1 MTTKI
6 INNFNSLN
14 SEDLSIIEGEGVI
27 GCVAGAAGSPVL
39 RFLTG
44 TSSWNPYITD
54 CWDHSGG
61 VLGYLGHGQEPV
73 LEWLHFV
80 EFS

>member
-27 GCVAGAAGSPVL
+27 VCVAGAAGIS
-39 RFLTG
+39 
-44 TSSWNPYITD
+44 
-54 CWDHSGG
+54 CA
-61 VLGYLGHGQEPV
+61 
-73 LEWLHFV
+73 
-80 EFS
+80 

>member
-27 GCVAGAAGSPVL
+27 GCVAGAAGSPML

-44 TSSWNPYITD
+44 TSVGTHTLPIVGTIQ
-54 CWDHSGG
+54 
-61 VLGYLGHGQEPV
+61 VGYLGHGQEPV

>member
-6 INNFNSLN
+6 INNFNSLS

-27 GCVAGAAGSPVL
+27 GCVAGATGSPVL

-44 TSSWNPYITD
+44 TSVGTHTLPIVGTIQ
-54 CWDHSGG
+54 
-61 VLGYLGHGQEPV
+61 VGYLGHGQEPV

>member
-27 GCVAGAAGSPVL
+27 GCVAGAAGNS
-39 RFLTG
+39 
-44 TSSWNPYITD
+44 
-54 CWDHSGG
+54 CA
-61 VLGYLGHGQEPV
+61 
-73 LEWLHFV
+73 
-80 EFS
+80 

>member
-27 GCVAGAAGSPVL
+27 GCVAGA
-39 RFLTG
+39 TG
-44 TSSWNPYITD
+44 I
-54 CWDHSGG
+54 SGA
-61 VLGYLGHGQEPV
+61 
-73 LEWLHFV
+73 
-80 EFS
+80 